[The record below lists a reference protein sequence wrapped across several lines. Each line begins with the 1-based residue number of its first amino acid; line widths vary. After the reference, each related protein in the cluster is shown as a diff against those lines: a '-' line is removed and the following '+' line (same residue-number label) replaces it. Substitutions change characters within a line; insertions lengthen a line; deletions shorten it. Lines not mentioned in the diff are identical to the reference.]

1 MRQVPFL
8 FAGSVVDNIRYAY
21 PQAPDAEICV
31 ITHQICGG
39 EWIGALPGSLN
50 SEVGECGSRL
60 SLGQRHMVALA
71 RTGTPPAGLLPK

>member
-8 FAGSVVDNIRYAY
+8 FAGSVADNIRYAY
-21 PQAPDAEICV
+21 LQAPDAEICV
-31 ITHQICGG
+31 IARQICGG
-39 EWIGALPGSLN
+39 EWIGVLPDSLN
-50 SEVGECGSRL
+50 SEVGERSSRL